1 MISKLVWENVRFRPV
16 RTLLSIL
23 LIAIP
28 VTLILMLIGLS
39 NGLLE
44 DSAQRAQGIGA
55 DIVVRAPS
63 SSIISFSGGT
73 LPAKLVPFLAQQPH
87 VVQATGV
94 LHQTPTT
101 PI

>member
-1 MISKLVWENVRFRPV
+1 VISKLVWENVRFRPV

-39 NGLLE
+39 HGMLE

-55 DIVVRAPS
+55 DIVVRA
-63 SSIISFSGGT
+63 
-73 LPAKLVPFLAQQPH
+73 VP
-87 VVQATGV
+87 
-94 LHQTPTT
+94 
-101 PI
+101 